1 LTFGFFA
8 ATNLQEIARRKVIAL
23 KRNGAYAENHPSAA
37 AWIEA
42 SCLKVE

>member
-1 LTFGFFA
+1 LTLGFFA
-8 ATNLQEIARRKVIAL
+8 ARNLQENARRKVIAL